1 MIKQEHYGKNGDG
14 VELVRT
20 YSDKGVMVEREGVTY
35 SEAIDPTDLKRE
47 YIETDIPIMQEEP
60 LLPDA

>member
-1 MIKQEHYGKNGDG
+1 MIKTEDYGINTDG
-14 VELVRT
+14 VELTRT
-20 YSDKGVMVEREGVTY
+20 YSDINMMIERAGVAY

-60 LLPDA
+60 LLP

>member
-1 MIKQEHYGKNGDG
+1 MIKTKSHGVNSDG
-14 VELVRT
+14 VELTRT
-20 YSDKGVMVEREGVTY
+20 YSDLNMMIEREGVTY